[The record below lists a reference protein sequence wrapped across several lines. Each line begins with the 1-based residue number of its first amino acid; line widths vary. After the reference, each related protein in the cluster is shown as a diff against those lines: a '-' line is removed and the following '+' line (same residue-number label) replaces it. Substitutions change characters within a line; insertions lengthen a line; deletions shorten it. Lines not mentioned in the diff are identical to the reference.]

1 MSCGREREY
10 LPLAEKLGGEV
21 IRIANGSDIY
31 LNPFDMDIEYADDGD
46 PVKMKADY
54 ITTIVDIAIGGRYG
68 ISPSERSL
76 IDRVVFEIYEPYL
89 RHLHKTGKTIDLE
102 HMPTMQ
108 EFYEKMLEQVAP
120 EAQNIALAMERYVK
134 GSHDIFAHKTNVN
147 TDNRFVI
154 YDIKDIGS
162 GLKELGLQICLN
174 SIWNKMIENRKKG
187 KRTWLY
193 IDEFYL
199 LLKKD
204 TSADFLQEIWKR
216 ARKWNGIPTGI
227 TQNVE
232 DLLKSEAGRTIL
244 NNCGFVMLL
253 NQAPMNLIQLSNI
266 YNISPEEQK
275 YINNGPSG
283 QGLIWMT
290 GGQGSES
297 GGTVIPFIDQF
308 PQDTKLYKMMTTKP
322 SDDRIRNNQKSS
334 TAYHHIDGNKREYHK

>member
-1 MSCGREREY
+1 MKVACTVWAGAKD
-10 LPLAEKLGGEV
+10 PQ
-21 IRIANGSDIY
+21 GSD
-31 LNPFDMDIEYADDGD
+31 LSA
-46 PVKMKADY
+46 
-54 ITTIVDIAIGGRYG
+54 
-68 ISPSERSL
+68 
-76 IDRVVFEIYEPYL
+76 
-89 RHLHKTGKTIDLE
+89 
-102 HMPTMQ
+102 
-108 EFYEKMLEQVAP
+108 
-120 EAQNIALAMERYVK
+120 
-134 GSHDIFAHKTNVN
+134 
-147 TDNRFVI
+147 
-154 YDIKDIGS
+154 
-162 GLKELGLQICLN
+162 
-174 SIWNKMIENRKKG
+174 
-187 KRTWLY
+187 
-193 IDEFYL
+193 L

-275 YINNGPSG
+275 YINNDPSG